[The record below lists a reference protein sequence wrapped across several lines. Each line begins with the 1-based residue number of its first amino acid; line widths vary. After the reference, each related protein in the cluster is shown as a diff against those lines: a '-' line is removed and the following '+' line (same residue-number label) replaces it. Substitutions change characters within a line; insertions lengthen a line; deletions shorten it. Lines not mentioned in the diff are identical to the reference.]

1 MDDSVLERHRPWLL
15 LASALVPLAVAAL
28 LALVR
33 DDISTATAVL
43 VLVLVV
49 VAASSTGD
57 RAAGFLAAVSS
68 GLFVDL
74 FLTQPYG
81 TFAVTD
87 PGDVETLVLLVLVGV
102 GVTELALWGRRQ
114 QAGASRSLGYLD
126 GVLGAAETVASQDPD
141 ADDMVA
147 LVSTE
152 LLALLRLDRCR
163 FAPVAPQ
170 LRTVIQPDGTVLQ
183 GTRDIEAGRH
193 GLPTDEEISLPVR
206 SGGRVVGAFV
216 LTAATAVRRPGREQ
230 LRVAVLLADQV
241 GAVVARTGPD
251 RFP

>member
-1 MDDSVLERHRPWLL
+1 MADFLLLRNRSWLL
-15 LASALVPLAVAAL
+15 VATALVPLGVAAL

-49 VAASSTGD
+49 VVASSTGD

-68 GLFVDL
+68 GLFFDF
-74 FLTQPYG
+74 FLTQPYE
-81 TFAVTD
+81 TLAVTD
-87 PGDVETLVLLVLVGV
+87 PANVETLVLLVLVGI
-102 GVTELALWGRRQ
+102 GVTELALWGRHQ

-126 GVLGAAETVASQDPD
+126 GVLGAAETVASRDPD

-147 LVSTE
+147 LVATE
-152 LLALLRLDRCR
+152 LQALLRLDRCR
-163 FAPVAPQ
+163 FAPVAPD
-170 LRTVIQPDGTVLQ
+170 LRTVVQPDGTVRQ
-183 GTRDIEAGRH
+183 GSREIDAGRH
-193 GLPTDEEISLPVR
+193 GLPTDEEILLPVR

-241 GAVVARTGPD
+241 GSVVARTGT
-251 RFP
+251 